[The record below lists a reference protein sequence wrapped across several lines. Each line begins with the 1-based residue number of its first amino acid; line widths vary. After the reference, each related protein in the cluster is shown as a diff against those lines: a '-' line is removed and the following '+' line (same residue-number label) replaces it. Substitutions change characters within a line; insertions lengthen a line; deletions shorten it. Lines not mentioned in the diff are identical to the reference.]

1 MGIARTPSS
10 TTIPIGTG
18 RRRPLWVSTKF
29 VMFKFQFNWLAKP
42 IPSSETSLMH
52 ESFSLRSMPHSEC
65 YVFYMPTSYQTGK
78 IWTVMSVRWMERKCS
93 ACIDIARGMV
103 RSIIDQPESTWPM
116 PNIVLSQTKIY
127 ESLLVELE
135 SDDTIE
141 TLKSSTPSFLNE
153 GLCIMAEQYE
163 FFSFILKLFFTIPL
177 IGASSPAEYKLT
189 IRSHH
194 FRLPSI

>member
-1 MGIARTPSS
+1 
-10 TTIPIGTG
+10 
-18 RRRPLWVSTKF
+18 
-29 VMFKFQFNWLAKP
+29 
-42 IPSSETSLMH
+42 
-52 ESFSLRSMPHSEC
+52 
-65 YVFYMPTSYQTGK
+65 
-78 IWTVMSVRWMERKCS
+78 
-93 ACIDIARGMV
+93 
-103 RSIIDQPESTWPM
+103 M

-141 TLKSSTPSFLNE
+141 TLKSSAPSFLNE
-153 GLCIMAEQYE
+153 ALCIMAEQYE
-163 FFSFILKLFFTIPL
+163 FFSFILKFFFTIPL